1 MKRIV
6 EKGKKLERKK
16 LIRKIA
22 RKKKKIRERKRE
34 STRNVDKKKEF
45 NKIKTNFH
53 IFIKTES
60 LLKVIIVY

>member
-34 STRNVDKKKEF
+34 STRNVDKKKR
-45 NKIKTNFH
+45 I
-53 IFIKTES
+53 
-60 LLKVIIVY
+60 

>member
-6 EKGKKLERKK
+6 EKGEKLEKKK
-16 LIRKIA
+16 LIRKIP
-22 RKKKKIRERKRE
+22 RKKKIRERNRE

>member
-22 RKKKKIRERKRE
+22 RKKKNKRKKPRKHE
-34 STRNVDKKKEF
+34 NVDKKKK
-45 NKIKTNFH
+45 NLTKSKL
-53 IFIKTES
+53 IFIS
-60 LLKVIIVY
+60 LLKQNLY

>member
-22 RKKKKIRERKRE
+22 RKKKIRERNRE
-34 STRNVDKKKEF
+34 STRMSIKKKEF

-60 LLKVIIVY
+60 LLKVIVY

>member
-22 RKKKKIRERKRE
+22 RKKKITERKRE
-34 STRNVDKKKEF
+34 STRNVDKKKR
-45 NKIKTNFH
+45 I
-53 IFIKTES
+53 
-60 LLKVIIVY
+60 